1 MDNLDAKK
9 LFEKY
14 LATAVQND
22 ASDIHFTAHKKPV
35 LRIKNK
41 LVPVGENP
49 LSGPELKQVLYSG
62 MTQDNI
68 DYFEKNKEL
77 DFGLQWPKIGRF
89 RVNVFTALGEME
101 AVLRVVRENV
111 MNSSEIGMPEIINQF
126 AELHDGLILVS
137 GATGS
142 GKSTTL
148 AAMVD
153 HVNRNFKKRIITVE
167 DPVELIH
174 INKQSVISQREV
186 GQDTFS
192 YGLALKSLMRQNPDV
207 ILIGEIRDKETA
219 DSALQAAQTGH
230 LVLSTVHA
238 SSAPETIE
246 RFAGLY
252 PMEERP
258 AVKRILSYTLKGVIA
273 QRLIVNTAGSKMPI
287 MEIMA
292 SSKRVQDS
300 IMADANDQTD
310 REPLEEVIRS
320 EKINGMHTLDQYLLE
335 LVINGVVTPDK
346 AVQEAVKPLWVKQNL
361 QQRGV
366 TVY

>member
-1 MDNLDAKK
+1 MNDIDAKK

-14 LATAVQND
+14 LATAVKND

-35 LRIKNK
+35 LRVRTK
-41 LVPVGENP
+41 LIPVGDNP
-49 LSGPELKQVLYSG
+49 LSGTELKQVLYSG
-62 MTQDNI
+62 MTEEQIRN
-68 DYFEKNKEL
+68 FEKDKEL
-77 DFGLQWPKIGRF
+77 DFGIQWPNVGRF

-101 AVLRVVRENV
+101 AVLRVIRENV
-111 MNSSEIGMPEIINQF
+111 LNSTEIGMPQIINDF

-148 AAMVD
+148 AAMID
-153 HVNRNFKKRIITVE
+153 HINRNFNKRIITVE

-174 INKQSVISQREV
+174 VNKKSVISQREV
-186 GQDTFS
+186 GQDTVT
-192 YGLALKSLMRQNPDV
+192 YLRALKSLMRQNPDI
-207 ILIGEIRDKETA
+207 ILIGEIRDKDTA

-273 QRLIVNTAGSKMPI
+273 QRLILNTAGTKMPI
-287 MEIMA
+287 MEIMG
-292 SSKRVQDS
+292 SSKRIQDS
-300 IMADANDQTD
+300 ILADANGENE

-320 EKINGMHTLDQYLLE
+320 ERINGMHTLDQYLVE
-335 LVINGVVTPDK
+335 LVIEGIVTPDR
-346 AVQEAVKPLWVKQNL
+346 AVSEAAKPLWVKQNL

-366 TVY
+366 QIL